1 MVTTSIRGDRS
12 KAGQVFI
19 NHKGHLI
26 PTSVGSRPYE
36 NNYGGESE
44 TNSFPKQIG
53 NIPRGFEHRP
63 ELISNLFLGT
73 PNLWWVICERNVIFD
88 VFEQLKAGTAIKIP
102 GDL

>member
-36 NNYGGESE
+36 NKYSGEIAA
-44 TNSFPKQIG
+44 SFIPKLFG
-53 NIPRGFEHRP
+53 NIPFGFEHRP

-73 PNLWWVICERNVIFD
+73 PNLWWVICERNAIFD